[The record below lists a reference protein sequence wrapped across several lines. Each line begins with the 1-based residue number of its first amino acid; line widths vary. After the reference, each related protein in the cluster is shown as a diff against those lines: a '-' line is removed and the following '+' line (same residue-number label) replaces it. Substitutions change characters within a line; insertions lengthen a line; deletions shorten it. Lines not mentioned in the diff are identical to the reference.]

1 MKCFFQKYQFPLQIL
16 QTFTRDGNLDLS
28 DMESILAK
36 GFDANTV
43 VSTIVYDYSTMIVNS
58 AGMPMAYS
66 AHLPAIFKV
75 GEVWSASSRTIE
87 GVHHG

>member
-1 MKCFFQKYQFPLQIL
+1 ML
-16 QTFTRDGNLDLS
+16 QTFSRDDNLDLS

-36 GFDANTV
+36 GLDFNTV
-43 VSTIVYDYSTMIVNS
+43 ISTIVYDYSTMIVNS
-58 AGMPMAYS
+58 AGLPMAYS

-75 GEVWSASSRTIE
+75 GEVWNVSSRTIE